1 MEQGLHDLLYVLL
14 ADDDADDRMFFE
26 DAIRELRLNLDFRT
40 VKDGLELMDYMLGSG
55 IILPQ
60 ILFLDLNMP
69 FKNGFQCL
77 KEIRALKAFED
88 MFIVIYSTTARPT
101 DIDVAFERG
110 ASLFIQKPNSYSE
123 LKLIMQKVFETNFLE
138 IKPDRE
144 RFEFRFGP

>member
-26 DAIRELRLNLDFRT
+26 EAIRELRLNLDIRT
-40 VKDGLELMDYMLGSG
+40 VKDGLELMDYLLGSG

-77 KEIRALKAFED
+77 KEIRAIKAFED
-88 MFIVIYSTTARPT
+88 MFIVLYSTTARPS

-110 ASLFIQKPNSYSE
+110 ASLFIQKPSSFLE
-123 LKLIMQKVFETNFLE
+123 LKLLLQKVFTTNFLE
-138 IKPDRE
+138 LKPDRE
-144 RFEFRFGP
+144 RFVFRL